1 MFKKET
7 TKRYVCLICPKCCE
21 LETDGSEVEGARCE
35 KGEAFA
41 RQEAVEPQRVLT
53 ATVRCEAD
61 GRTVMVPVKT
71 ASPVPLVRSLE
82 IMKAIKK
89 LRLSHI
95 PALGERIR
103 PEEMPVPVELIIT
116 GE

>member
-1 MFKKET
+1 
-7 TKRYVCLICPKCCE
+7 
-21 LETDGSEVEGARCE
+21 
-35 KGEAFA
+35 
-41 RQEAVEPQRVLT
+41 
-53 ATVRCEAD
+53 
-61 GRTVMVPVKT
+61 VMVPVKT